1 MAQAPT
7 SENKRRMLRGEL
19 YYAFTPDL
27 VAERRRSELA
37 CIRFNAMGD
46 ITRRRKVEML
56 RE

>member
-1 MAQAPT
+1 MAQAPL
-7 SENKRRMLRGEL
+7 SENKQRMQRGEL
-19 YYAFTPDL
+19 YHAFTPEL

-46 ITRRRKVEML
+46 VTRRRKVEML